1 MRGLRTLVDLAA
13 IAAGFVEGF
22 ALASLVACVGPL
34 AVLGAFATGLLTA
47 VQRP

>member
-22 ALASLVACVGPL
+22 ALASLLACVGPL